1 MLRVIVWPLG
11 KLLCFVYGVFAS
23 GGCRMDVAEGKK
35 MLMEGMTRSSDEA
48 FAGQTEPSEESNDF
62 DEAPSSTG
70 IVPVPPRREPE
81 PDVGGGAKTPS
92 M

>member
-1 MLRVIVWPLG
+1 
-11 KLLCFVYGVFAS
+11 
-23 GGCRMDVAEGKK
+23 MDVAEGKN
-35 MLMEGMTRSSDEA
+35 MLVEGMARSFGEA

-81 PDVGGGAKTPS
+81 PEWGGGAKAPS
-92 M
+92 R